1 MASSS
6 DLTSPYTLTRWIVL
20 QKARRHPAPLKSSIR
35 SNLVSSSEQSWLVH
49 KLSTASHGPSLAYVM
64 NRLHSRQPSMAHIS
78 WYKYPYRNYAPRDVV
93 LSHWSDRSKF
103 DLIPDHFAK
112 RTRRTS
118 VYIVPLDFKGAG
130 LRLLVGTKFQV
141 LFHSPPGVLFTFPSP
156 Y

>member
-1 MASSS
+1 
-6 DLTSPYTLTRWIVL
+6 
-20 QKARRHPAPLKSSIR
+20 
-35 SNLVSSSEQSWLVH
+35 
-49 KLSTASHGPSLAYVM
+49 
-64 NRLHSRQPSMAHIS
+64 MAHIS

-112 RTRRTS
+112 RTLRSS